1 MESHVDRR
9 RVEGVVGGGRLLL
22 QQRGESWIGLGIAG
36 IDPRAAGRQPVVVIV
51 KLEPVF
57 EQEPALEKL
66 TDPPGALAA
75 TEKLELYA
83 AEPGACVVTVIVW
96 LAFCAVT
103 DSVTSGAAL

>member
-1 MESHVDRR
+1 VQVPEP
-9 RVEGVVGGGRLLL
+9 L
-22 QQRGESWIGLGIAG
+22 
-36 IDPRAAGRQPVVVIV
+36 VIV

-96 LAFCAVT
+96 SAFWAVT
-103 DSVTSGAAL
+103 DSVTCGAAL